1 MNVFVV
7 LVSLQGIA
15 TLVDE
20 FMFHHRRGLPRW
32 ERIGHPIDTAL
43 VLICLLFLSFA
54 AHSLVNE
61 IIYYSLVVVSS
72 ICITKDEWVHRKF
85 CTAEEMWLHSVLFI
99 LHPLMLVSAAFN
111 WDKHPDYIT
120 LATAGIFVFFVYQI
134 VYWNFIE
141 YRLHE
146 RNRVSKYRSHTDD
159 ELYDY
164 FGE

>member
-1 MNVFVV
+1 MNTFVV
-7 LVSLQGIA
+7 LAALQGAVI
-15 TLVDE
+15 LVDE
-20 FMFHHRRGLPRW
+20 FIFHHRRGLPRW

-43 VLICLLFLSFA
+43 VLTCLLFISFA
-54 AHSLVNE
+54 PHSFINE

-85 CTAEEMWLHSVLFI
+85 CTAEEMWLHAVLFI
-99 LHPLMLVSAAFN
+99 LHPLMLVSAVFI
-111 WDKHPDYIT
+111 WDTHPNYVL
-120 LATAGIFVFFVYQI
+120 LATAGIFVFFVYQV

-146 RNRVSKYRSHTDD
+146 RKRLSKHRHHSDE

>member
-1 MNVFVV
+1 MNIFVI
-7 LVSLQGIA
+7 LVSLQGLAI
-15 TLVDE
+15 LVDE
-20 FMFHHRRGLPRW
+20 FIFHHRRGLPRW

-43 VLICLLFLSFA
+43 VLICLLYIGFA
-54 AHSLVNE
+54 KHSRVNE

-72 ICITKDEWVHRKF
+72 ICITKDEWVHRKL
-85 CTAEEMWLHSVLFI
+85 CTGEEMWLHAVLFI

-111 WDKHPDYIT
+111 WDNHPDYV
-120 LATAGIFVFFVYQI
+120 LMAAGGIFVFFVYQI

-141 YRLHE
+141 YRLQEQRRISRH
-146 RNRVSKYRSHTDD
+146 RPHTDE